1 MKRLIFLFLLSILS
15 TFVIAKRYS
24 LPDKNSRLVGQ
35 LQWHQVTKGDYFELI
50 AKHYDVGMIA
60 LIEAN
65 PGIDPF
71 LPDLGQTLI
80 IPTQMLL
87 PNIAREG
94 IVINLPELRLYYY
107 PKGRKEVHVFPV
119 GIGRIGYETPLMVTK
134 IKARIPNPS
143 WTPTSRHRQEYF
155 KRHRESM
162 PAVIPAGPNN
172 PLGKYA
178 LQLEHNDGHYL
189 IHGTSKTFG
198 IGMRVSSGCIRLRPQ
213 DIEWL
218 YKHTRV
224 GDSVV
229 VLERNIKISIEPDGK
244 KYIEIHSP
252 LSKTIEQPL
261 INLPST
267 NFSVKSDEFNKE
279 EKGKIKRARKLHN
292 GIPVDISAI
301 KH

>member
-1 MKRLIFLFLLSILS
+1 M
-15 TFVIAKRYS
+15 AKRYS
-24 LPDKNSRLVGQ
+24 LPEKNSRLVGQ
-35 LQWHQVTKGDYFELI
+35 IQWHQVTKGDYFELI
-50 AKHYDVGMIA
+50 AKQYNVGMIA
-60 LIEAN
+60 LIQAN

-87 PNIAREG
+87 PDIDREG

-119 GIGRIGYETPLMVTK
+119 GIGRFGYETPLMVTK

-143 WTPTSRHRQEYF
+143 WTPTTRHRQEYY
-155 KRHRESM
+155 KRHGEPM
-162 PAVIPAGPNN
+162 PALIPAGPNN

-178 LQLEHNDGHYL
+178 LQLEHNNGHYL
-189 IHGTSKTFG
+189 IHGTNNNFG

-218 YKHTRV
+218 YKHTRI
-224 GDSVV
+224 GNSVV

-244 KYIEIHSP
+244 KLIEVHSP
-252 LSKTIEQPL
+252 LSKIAGQIL
-261 INLPST
+261 INRTST
-267 NFSVKSDEFNKE
+267 DILGKSIELNKE
-279 EKGKIKRARKLHN
+279 EKNKIKRARELHS